1 MDGLTDFVWY
11 KHPAKRFDDDGLVLI
26 ISDESIE
33 DMFQLLMFNG
43 YIDVY
48 VEHKSQIQKHV
59 TKGGPSHENNGS
71 LNDAIMVGETV
82 ACNVDCHTYGVEV
95 DLGDKNALGSVTQEC
110 QIVAEHNRNSGDAD
124 GRIGDVL
131 SGDEYIDVPW
141 LTDNEDEEWQFA
153 RNQYKDTLKLYADA
167 VGIEGALVDPS
178 EAYVE
183 EGVSDSIDSDDEVSF
198 VTTSNDSDVEEA
210 RRRRSLHKVFDEST
224 VIPQFEIGMIFLSRK
239 QFKDAVLI
247 QSIYMRRET
256 VLKKNDKKRVR
267 VICADKRCNWVLLLS
282 LDGRTRSW
290 MIKTYQDEH
299 TCSYSLNNRRV
310 RSRTIARHFIKTRG
324 ISATAAT
331 QINIQQSIKEELHLE
346 ITMSQ
351 ARRAKQLIIKEF
363 EGNCE
368 KEYSRL
374 YDYRLKLLKKNPN
387 STVAIDAM
395 RPTPD
400 SKPVFL
406 RFYVCFDALREGFIA
421 GCRPIIGLDGAFL
434 KGPCKGQL
442 LSTIGRDANNQMY
455 PVAWAI
461 VENESTSTWTWFLEY
476 LNSDLKIG
484 DGQYFTFISDQQKGL
499 INAIQTLF
507 PKARHRRC
515 ARHIYAN
522 FRKDHKGKELQRW
535 FWITAKSTNEAEFRR
550 NLEQINKLK
559 PAAKERLMKLDPKFW
574 CKAFFDTDA
583 KCDAVDNNMSETFN
597 GFILD
602 ARHKGPLSL
611 LEDLRR
617 KCSKRNI
624 EKLEFADRKFKG
636 QFGPKI
642 WEKIEEHRSK
652 MTRCHIKSQARW
664 HYEVEERPYSFLVN
678 VRECTCS
685 CRVWQLNGIP
695 CRHGMLVIQHRGEE
709 YEDYVHPCYKKQ
721 AYIDTYKNF
730 IIPIDGMQFWADSGM
745 PEIEPPIPKKT
756 PGRPKKKRHLE
767 EWEMAFGSNMSR
779 KGRVMTCQAC
789 FKKGHNSRTCPV
801 KKQKSTV
808 EESLSNAQNQV
819 PESVQQPLAI
829 TTVEESST
837 HVQNQVLEPVQQP
850 AATNIQVSKSIQQH
864 ALPTAAVA
872 VAIRVQETVQ
882 QPILQVPID
891 VQVPKKRLP
900 KEFRATCRSRVGR
913 PSAIAN
919 DLGMNNSLNIT
930 ENVAAGNSAQVQ
942 KENNVVASNQVQ
954 KKNKEK
960 VLIYLCF
967 IL

>member
-1 MDGLTDFVWY
+1 MHKNYRAPTAGISEKVKTLCLEQANCRGLSHEMADCIEYGIYLNFGGKFIRNPTLRYVGGTFHSIWFKPSRCQPAVFREKLQELNIDMDGLTDFVWY
-11 KHPAKRFDDDGLVLI
+11 KHPAKR
-26 ISDESIE
+26 
-33 DMFQLLMFNG
+33 

-48 VEHKSQIQKHV
+48 VEHESQIQRHV
-59 TKGGPSHENNGS
+59 TKGGPSHGNSGS
-71 LNDAIMVGETV
+71 LNDVVMVGETV
-82 ACNVDCHTYGVEV
+82 ACNVDCRTYGVEV

-167 VGIEGALVDPS
+167 VGIEGVLVDPS

-198 VTTSNDSDVEEA
+198 VTTSDDSEVEEA
-210 RRRRSLHKVFDEST
+210 RRRRSYT
-224 VIPQFEIGMIFLSRK
+224 
-239 QFKDAVLI
+239 
-247 QSIYMRRET
+247 RET

-299 TCSYSLNNRRV
+299 TCSYSLNNKRV

-406 RFYVCFDALREGFIA
+406 RFYVCFAALREGFIA

-434 KGPCKGQL
+434 KGPWKGQL
-442 LSTIGRDANNQMY
+442 LSAIGRDANTQMY
-455 PVAWAI
+455 LVAWAI

-484 DGQYFTFISDQQKGL
+484 DGQCFTFISDQQKGL

-522 FRKDHKGKELQRW
+522 FRKDHK
-535 FWITAKSTNEAEFRR
+535 
-550 NLEQINKLK
+550 
-559 PAAKERLMKLDPKFW
+559 AKERLMKLDPKFW

-602 ARHKGPLSL
+602 ARHNGPLSL

-695 CRHGMLVIQHRGEE
+695 CRHGMLVIQHR
-709 YEDYVHPCYKKQ
+709 D
-721 AYIDTYKNF
+721 D
-730 IIPIDGMQFWADSGM
+730 
-745 PEIEPPIPKKT
+745 KKT
-756 PGRPKKKRHLE
+756 
-767 EWEMAFGSNMSR
+767 
-779 KGRVMTCQAC
+779 
-789 FKKGHNSRTCPV
+789 
-801 KKQKSTV
+801 
-808 EESLSNAQNQV
+808 
-819 PESVQQPLAI
+819 
-829 TTVEESST
+829 
-837 HVQNQVLEPVQQP
+837 
-850 AATNIQVSKSIQQH
+850 
-864 ALPTAAVA
+864 
-872 VAIRVQETVQ
+872 
-882 QPILQVPID
+882 
-891 VQVPKKRLP
+891 
-900 KEFRATCRSRVGR
+900 
-913 PSAIAN
+913 
-919 DLGMNNSLNIT
+919 
-930 ENVAAGNSAQVQ
+930 
-942 KENNVVASNQVQ
+942 
-954 KKNKEK
+954 
-960 VLIYLCF
+960 
-967 IL
+967 